1 MRQIEARSI
10 TEAVERLCVEANYVL
25 GDDLVEAL
33 KGALEREE
41 SPSGRD
47 VLSQLIDNARVSRE
61 GQYPAC
67 QDTGFTIVFL
77 EMGQG
82 VQVVGGDLY
91 QAINSGVARG
101 YKKGYLRAS
110 IVKDPL
116 KRVNT
121 GDNTPAVIHTELGT
135 GDRLKITVMAKGGGC
150 ENMSRSAMLT
160 PAMGKQG
167 VVNFV
172 VDTVRRGA
180 VNACPPIL
188 VGVGVGGTFDEC
200 ALISKKALLRPI
212 GSPHPDPATAGLEKE
227 LLEKINNLGIG
238 PQGLGGRITALAV
251 HVEKYP
257 CHIASLPVAVNM
269 ECHSHRVKT
278 ATL

>member
-10 TEAVERLCVEANYVL
+10 TEVVERLCVEANYVL

-61 GQYPAC
+61 RQYPAC

-82 VQVVGGDLY
+82 VQVIGGDLY
-91 QAINSGVARG
+91 QAINSGVASG
-101 YKKGYLRAS
+101 YKEGYLRAS

-160 PAMGKQG
+160 PAMGRQG

>member
-10 TEAVERLCVEANYVL
+10 AEAVERLCVEANYVL

-82 VQVVGGDLY
+82 VQVIGGDLY
-91 QAINSGVARG
+91 QAINSGVASG
-101 YKKGYLRAS
+101 YKEGYLRAS

-200 ALISKKALLRPI
+200 ALISKKALLRPV

>member
-10 TEAVERLCVEANYVL
+10 TEVVERLCVEANYVL

-82 VQVVGGDLY
+82 VQVIGGDLY

-101 YKKGYLRAS
+101 YKEGYLRAS
-110 IVKDPL
+110 IVRDPL

-121 GDNTPAVIHTELGT
+121 GDNTPAVIHTGLGT

-188 VGVGVGGTFDEC
+188 VGVGVGGTFDGC
-200 ALISKKALLRPI
+200 ALISKKALLRPV

-227 LLEKINNLGIG
+227 LLEEINNLGIG

>member
-1 MRQIEARSI
+1 MRQIEARFI
-10 TEAVERLCVEANYVL
+10 TETVERLCVEANYVL
-25 GDDLVEAL
+25 GDDLVGAL
-33 KGALEREE
+33 KGALKKEE
-41 SPSGRD
+41 SPSGKD
-47 VLSQLIDNARVSRE
+47 VLTQLIENARVSKE
-61 GQYPAC
+61 GQFPAC

-82 VQVVGGDLY
+82 VEVTGGDLC
-91 QAINSGVARG
+91 QAINRGVASG
-101 YKKGYLRAS
+101 YEKGYLRAS

-121 GDNTPAVIHTELGT
+121 GDNTPAVIHTELVT
-135 GDRLKITVMAKGGGC
+135 GDRLRITIMAKGGGC

-160 PAMGKQG
+160 PARGKQG
-167 VVNFV
+167 VVDFV
-172 VDTVRRGA
+172 VETVRRGA
-180 VNACPPIL
+180 VNACPPIIA
-188 VGVGVGGTFDEC
+188 GVGVGGTFDEC
-200 ALISKKALLRPI
+200 ALISKKALLRPV
-212 GSPHPDPATAGLEKE
+212 GRPHPDPATAELEKE

>member
-1 MRQIEARSI
+1 MRQIEARTI
-10 TEAVERLCVEANYVL
+10 TEVVERLCVEANYVL

-41 SPSGRD
+41 YPSGRD
-47 VLSQLIDNARVSRE
+47 VLSQLIDNARVSRG

-82 VQVVGGDLY
+82 VQVIGGDLY
-91 QAINSGVARG
+91 QAINSGVASG
-101 YKKGYLRAS
+101 YEKGYLRAS

-121 GDNTPAVIHTELGT
+121 WNNTPAVIHTELGT

-200 ALISKKALLRPI
+200 ALISKKALLRPV